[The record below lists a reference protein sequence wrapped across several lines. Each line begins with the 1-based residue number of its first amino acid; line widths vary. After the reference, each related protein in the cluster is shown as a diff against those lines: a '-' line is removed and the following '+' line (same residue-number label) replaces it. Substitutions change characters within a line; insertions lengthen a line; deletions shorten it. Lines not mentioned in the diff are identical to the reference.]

1 MKIIINHTEVE
12 IDGQPTLAEVLVH
25 QNLAG
30 DGVAV
35 AIDNKVVP
43 RASWGVTPVTDGA
56 KLTVI
61 TAVCGG

>member
-1 MKIIINHTEVE
+1 MKIIVNHTEVN
-12 IDGQPTLAEVLVH
+12 IDGTPTLADVLVH

-30 DGVAV
+30 EGIAVAV
-35 AIDNKVVP
+35 DNKVVP
-43 RASWGVTPVTDGA
+43 RAKWGETLMSEGA

>member
-1 MKIIINHTEVE
+1 MKIVINHTEVE
-12 IDGQPTLAEVLVH
+12 IDGTPTLAEVLMH

-43 RASWGVTPVTDGA
+43 RAQWADTIVADGA
-56 KLTVI
+56 RLTVI

>member
-12 IDGQPTLAEVLVH
+12 ISGNPTLAEVLMH

-30 DGVAV
+30 EGVAV

-43 RASWGVTPVTDGA
+43 RALWGETPVADGA

-61 TAVCGG
+61 TAICGG